1 MIIDWKK
8 ISQKIYTNLKNEIS
22 KLESSPTLWV
32 ILVWENEA
40 SISYVWQKEKYA
52 KQIWINFVLKRLDVS
67 ITEERL
73 INEINYFNEDKN
85 IDWFIIQLPL
95 PIKINTQNIINKI
108 LPSKDVD
115 WFTAFNLWKLFLDD
129 KSWFISCTPKWI
141 VRILEEYD
149 INLEWKKVCI
159 IWRSNIV
166 GKPLSLLL
174 INKWATV
181 SVCNSYTRD
190 IWKYTLISDIV
201 ISAVG
206 KPMLITENM
215 VKKWSII
222 IDVWFNRIN
231 WKIVWDCDFLTLEKN
246 NLITPVPWWV
256 GPMTV
261 AMLME
266 NTYLSYIKSWKK

>member
-8 ISQKIYTNLKNEIS
+8 ISQKIYTNLKDEIS

-40 SISYVWQKEKYA
+40 SISYVWQKEKFA
-52 KQIWINFVLKRLDVS
+52 KQIWINFVLKKLDAS
-67 ITEERL
+67 INEEEL

-115 WFTAFNLWKLFLDD
+115 WFTALNLWKLFLND

-141 VRILEEYD
+141 VRLLEEYN

-166 GKPLSLLL
+166 GKPLGLLL

-181 SVCNSYTRD
+181 SVCNSYTRN
-190 IWKYTLISDIV
+190 IWKYTLISDII

-222 IDVWFNRIN
+222 IDVWFNKFN
-231 WKIVWDCDFLTLEKN
+231 WKIVWDCDFWTLEKN

>member
-8 ISQKIYTNLKNEIS
+8 ISQKIYTNLKDEIS

-40 SISYVWQKEKYA
+40 SISYVWQKEKFA
-52 KQIWINFVLKRLDVS
+52 KQIWINFVLKKLDAS
-67 ITEERL
+67 INEEEL

-115 WFTAFNLWKLFLDD
+115 WFTALNLWKLFLND

-141 VRILEEYD
+141 VRLLEEYN

-166 GKPLSLLL
+166 GKPLGLLL

-181 SVCNSYTRD
+181 SVCNSYTRN
-190 IWKYTLISDIV
+190 IWKYTLISDII

-222 IDVWFNRIN
+222 IDVWFNKID
-231 WKIVWDCDFLTLEKN
+231 WKIVWDCDFWTLEKN

>member
-8 ISQKIYTNLKNEIS
+8 ISQRIYTNLKDKIS

-40 SISYVWQKEKYA
+40 SISYVWQKEKFA
-52 KQIWINFVLKRLDVS
+52 KQIWINFVLKKLDAS
-67 ITEERL
+67 INEEEL

-115 WFTAFNLWKLFLDD
+115 WFTALNLWKLFLND

-141 VRILEEYD
+141 IRLLEEYN

-181 SVCNSYTRD
+181 SICNSYTRN
-190 IWKYTLISDIV
+190 ISEYTLNSDII
-201 ISAVG
+201 ISAAG
-206 KPMLITENM
+206 KPMLITGDLIKE
-215 VKKWSII
+215 WSII
-222 IDVWFNRIN
+222 IDVWFNKID
-231 WKIVWDCDFLTLEKN
+231 WKIVWDCDFWTLEKN